1 MEIVFIYSLKPR
13 DAYIK
18 LTLTLLQKS
27 CSNMLCNNV
36 LVSALN
42 TMADNK
48 APAKKNTKATVNKMV
63 CTQLV
68 LIYCFDSHCNK
79 ILNRNVII
87 QIYLYSIAWLEEGK
101 KIALFSLLATSPSDF
116 KLTPK

>member
-1 MEIVFIYSLKPR
+1 MESVFIYSLNPR

-36 LVSALN
+36 LVSAFN
-42 TMADNK
+42 TMPDNK
-48 APAKKNTKATVNKMV
+48 APAKKKNTKATVNKMV

-68 LIYCFDSHCNK
+68 LLIFLQFTALTA
-79 ILNRNVII
+79 IVIR
-87 QIYLYSIAWLEEGK
+87 
-101 KIALFSLLATSPSDF
+101 F
-116 KLTPK
+116 

>member
-1 MEIVFIYSLKPR
+1 MESVFIYSLNPR

-36 LVSALN
+36 LVSAVQ
-42 TMADNK
+42 TIK
-48 APAKKNTKATVNKMV
+48 PRPKKNTKATVNKMV

-68 LIYCFDSHCNK
+68 LLIFLQFTALTA
-79 ILNRNVII
+79 IVIR
-87 QIYLYSIAWLEEGK
+87 
-101 KIALFSLLATSPSDF
+101 F
-116 KLTPK
+116 